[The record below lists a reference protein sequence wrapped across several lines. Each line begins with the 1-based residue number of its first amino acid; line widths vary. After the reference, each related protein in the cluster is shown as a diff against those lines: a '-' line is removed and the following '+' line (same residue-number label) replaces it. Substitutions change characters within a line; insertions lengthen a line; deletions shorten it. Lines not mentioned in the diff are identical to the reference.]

1 MAQKRMFRLDVLE
14 TDAFMEMP
22 LTTQALYFWLGLK
35 ADDDGFIGNP
45 NMVTRNVGAS
55 SDDLKLLIAKGFLIQ
70 FADGVV
76 VVKHWRMHNTLSA
89 NRYKETKYLEDK
101 SILKIKDNKAYSLN
115 SGNPIDDSHQIAM
128 GSRQAEK
135 DEQKTNN
142 RRTIDEQKTKKDEQK
157 TNTDKDID
165 IDIDLGK
172 DKDLVRDKD
181 LDKDIEIDN
190 NPLCIPPLRGEESEK
205 EPQIEKPK
213 RKYQRK
219 PFVPPTLDDVKKYA
233 QEAGLDVDPKSFY
246 DYFTVPNDAGQTWID
261 SEGKPVRN
269 WKQKMQ
275 TWNRMGGGMVRTSK
289 PKNSVA
295 DNFLEAARLL
305 EGE

>member
-35 ADDDGFIGNP
+35 ADDDGFVGNP

-55 SDDLKLLIAKGFLIQ
+55 SDDLKLLIAKRFLIQ

-76 VVKHWRMHNTLSA
+76 VVKHWRMHNTLSV
-89 NRYKETKYLEDK
+89 NRYKETKYLSDK
-101 SILKIKDNKAYSLN
+101 ALLLLQENKAYSLN
-115 SGNPIDDSHQIAM
+115 SGTPLDDRRLTEMAKRQI
-128 GSRQAEK
+128 GI
-135 DEQKTNN
+135 DEQKTNK
-142 RRTIDEQKTKKDEQK
+142 RRTIDEQKT
-157 TNTDKDID
+157 NTDIDIG
-165 IDIDLGK
+165 IDIDL
-172 DKDLVRDKD
+172 DKD
-181 LDKDIEIDN
+181 IDN
-190 NPLCIPPLRGEESEK
+190 NPLCISPLRGEESEN

-219 PFVPPTLDDVKKYA
+219 PFVPPTIDDVKKYA

>member
-35 ADDDGFIGNP
+35 ADDDGFVGNP

-55 SDDLKLLIAKGFLIQ
+55 SDDLKLLIAKRFLIQ

-76 VVKHWRMHNTLSA
+76 VVKHWRMHNTLSV
-89 NRYKETKYLEDK
+89 NRYKETKYLSDK
-101 SILKIKDNKAYSLN
+101 ALLLLQENKAYSLN
-115 SGNPIDDSHQIAM
+115 SGTPLDDRRLTEMAKRQI
-128 GSRQAEK
+128 GI
-135 DEQKTNN
+135 DEQKTNK
-142 RRTIDEQKTKKDEQK
+142 RRTIDEQKT
-157 TNTDKDID
+157 NTDIDIG
-165 IDIDLGK
+165 IDIDL
-172 DKDLVRDKD
+172 DKD
-181 LDKDIEIDN
+181 IDN
-190 NPLCIPPLRGEESEK
+190 NPLCISPLQGEESEK

-213 RKYQRK
+213 RKYTRK
-219 PFVPPTLDDVKKYA
+219 PFVPPTLSDIENYA
-233 QEAGLDVDPKSFY
+233 REANLNVDPQAFY
-246 DYFTVPNDAGQTWID
+246 DYFTAPNDAGQTWID

-275 TWNRMGGGMVRTSK
+275 TWNRMGGGIARTRK

>member
-35 ADDDGFIGNP
+35 ADDDGFVGNP

-89 NRYKETKYLEDK
+89 NRYKETKYMEDK

-128 GSRQAEK
+128 GSRQTEK

-142 RRTIDEQKTKKDEQK
+142 RRAIDEQKTKKDEQK
-157 TNTDKDID
+157 TNSDKDID
-165 IDIDLGK
+165 IDIDK
-172 DKDLVRDKD
+172 DKD
-181 LDKDIEIDN
+181 LDKDIDI
-190 NPLCIPPLRGEESEK
+190 NPLCIPPLQGEESEK

-213 RKYQRK
+213 RKYTRK
-219 PFVPPTLDDVKKYA
+219 PFVPPTLSDIENYA
-233 QEAGLDVDPKSFY
+233 REANLNVDPQAFY
-246 DYFTVPNDAGQTWID
+246 DYFTAPNDAGQTWID

-275 TWNRMGGGMVRTSK
+275 TWNRMGGGMVRTRK

>member
-35 ADDDGFIGNP
+35 ADDDGFVGNP

-55 SDDLKLLIAKGFLIQ
+55 SDDLKLLIAKRFLIQ

-76 VVKHWRMHNTLSA
+76 VVKHWRMHNTLSV
-89 NRYKETKYLEDK
+89 NRYKETKYLSDK
-101 SILKIKDNKAYSLN
+101 ALLLLQENKAYSLN
-115 SGNPIDDSHQIAM
+115 SGTPLDDRRLTEMAKRQI
-128 GSRQAEK
+128 GI
-135 DEQKTNN
+135 DEQKTNK
-142 RRTIDEQKTKKDEQK
+142 RRTIDEQKT
-157 TNTDKDID
+157 NTDIDIG
-165 IDIDLGK
+165 IDIDL
-172 DKDLVRDKD
+172 DKD
-181 LDKDIEIDN
+181 IDN
-190 NPLCIPPLRGEESEK
+190 NPLCISPLQGEESEN

-219 PFVPPTLDDVKKYA
+219 PFVPPTIDDVKKYA

>member
-128 GSRQAEK
+128 GSRQTEK

-157 TNTDKDID
+157 TSSDKDID
-165 IDIDLGK
+165 IDK
-172 DKDLVRDKD
+172 DKD
-181 LDKDIEIDN
+181 LDKDKDTY
-190 NPLCIPPLRGEESEK
+190 IPPFIPPIQGEESEN

-246 DYFTVPNDAGQTWID
+246 DYFTVPNDAGQKWID

>member
-1 MAQKRMFRLDVLE
+1 MANEKRYYWLKFREDFFESKRIKRLRRMAGGDTYLIIYLK
-14 TDAFMEMP
+14 M
-22 LTTQALYFWLGLK
+22 QLK
-35 ADDDGFIGNP
+35 A
-45 NMVTRNVGAS
+45 
-55 SDDLKLLIAKGFLIQ
+55 LKTGGVLQYTGVEDCAADEIAL
-70 FADGVV
+70 D
-76 VVKHWRMHNTLSA
+76 
-89 NRYKETKYLEDK
+89 
-101 SILKIKDNKAYSLN
+101 
-115 SGNPIDDSHQIAM
+115 
-128 GSRQAEK
+128 
-135 DEQKTNN
+135 
-142 RRTIDEQKTKKDEQK
+142 IDEEPDNVKIVLTYLLANGLCECSDNINYLLPYVLKNTGSETAGTQRWRDWKNRKTLESNANLLESNATPTQIQQNANVEKEIEK
-157 TNTDKDID
+157 
-165 IDIDLGK
+165 
-172 DKDLVRDKD
+172 
-181 LDKDIEIDN
+181 DKDIEIDIK
-190 NPLCIPPLRGEESEK
+190 PPFIPPIQGEESEN

>member
-70 FADGVV
+70 FSDGVV

-101 SILKIKDNKAYSLN
+101 SILRIKDNKAYSLN
-115 SGNPIDDSHQIAM
+115 SGMPIDDSHQIAM
-128 GSRQAEK
+128 SSRQSEK

-142 RRTIDEQKTKKDEQK
+142 RRAIDEQKTKKDEQK
-157 TNTDKDID
+157 TNSDID
-165 IDIDLGK
+165 IDIDLDK
-172 DKDLVRDKD
+172 DKDTY
-181 LDKDIEIDN
+181 
-190 NPLCIPPLRGEESEK
+190 IPPFIPPIQGEESEN
-205 EPQIEKPK
+205 EPQIVKPK
-213 RKYQRK
+213 RKYTKKQ
-219 PFVPPTLDDVKKYA
+219 FVPPTLGEI
-233 QEAGLDVDPKSFY
+233 QEYISTMNLNVDPQAFY
-246 DYFTVPNDAGQTWID
+246 DYFTAPDSEGRTWID

-269 WKQKMQ
+269 WKQKIQ
-275 TWNRMGGGMVRTSK
+275 TWSRKGGRTRPQK
-289 PKNSVA
+289 KNVA
-295 DNFLEAARLL
+295 DNFQEALRMLDQ

>member
-22 LTTQALYFWLGLK
+22 LTTQALYFWLGLN

-128 GSRQAEK
+128 GSRQTEK
-135 DEQKTNN
+135 DEQKTSN

-165 IDIDLGK
+165 IDIDLDK
-172 DKDLVRDKD
+172 DKDTY
-181 LDKDIEIDN
+181 
-190 NPLCIPPLRGEESEK
+190 IPPFIPPIQGEESEN
-205 EPQIEKPK
+205 EPQIVKPK
-213 RKYQRK
+213 RKYTKKQ
-219 PFVPPTLDDVKKYA
+219 FVPPTLGEI
-233 QEAGLDVDPKSFY
+233 QEYISTMNLNVDPQAFY
-246 DYFTVPNDAGQTWID
+246 DYFTAPDSEGRTWID

-269 WKQKMQ
+269 WKQKIQ

>member
-128 GSRQAEK
+128 GSRQIEK

-142 RRTIDEQKTKKDEQK
+142 RRAIDEQKTKKDEQK
-157 TNTDKDID
+157 TSSDKDID
-165 IDIDLGK
+165 IDIDK
-172 DKDLVRDKD
+172 DKD
-181 LDKDIEIDN
+181 LDKDKDTY
-190 NPLCIPPLRGEESEK
+190 IPPFIPPIQGEESEN

-219 PFVPPTLDDVKKYA
+219 QFVPPTLGEI
-233 QEAGLDVDPKSFY
+233 QEYISTMDLNVDPQAFY
-246 DYFTVPNDAGQTWID
+246 NYFTAPDSEGRTWID

-269 WKQKMQ
+269 WKQKIQ
-275 TWNRMGGGMVRTSK
+275 TWSRKGGRTRPQK
-289 PKNSVA
+289 KNVA
-295 DNFLEAARLL
+295 DNFQEALRILDQ
-305 EGE
+305 EGV

>member
-35 ADDDGFIGNP
+35 ADDDGFVGNP

-55 SDDLKLLIAKGFLIQ
+55 SDDLKLLIAKRFLIQ

-89 NRYKETKYLEDK
+89 NRYKETKYLSDK
-101 SILKIKDNKAYSLN
+101 ALLLLQENKAYSLN
-115 SGNPIDDSHQIAM
+115 SGTPIDDSHQIAM
-128 GSRQAEK
+128 GSRQTEK
-135 DEQKTNN
+135 DEQKTNI

-157 TNTDKDID
+157 TNSDKDID
-165 IDIDLGK
+165 IDIEK
-172 DKDLVRDKD
+172 DI
-181 LDKDIEIDN
+181 DIEIDN
-190 NPLCIPPLRGEESEK
+190 NPLCIPPLQGEESEK

-213 RKYQRK
+213 RKYTRK
-219 PFVPPTLDDVKKYA
+219 PFVPPTLSDIENYA
-233 QEAGLDVDPKSFY
+233 REANLNVDPQAFY
-246 DYFTVPNDAGQTWID
+246 DYFTAPNDAGQTWID

-275 TWNRMGGGMVRTSK
+275 TWNRMGGGMARTRK

>member
-142 RRTIDEQKTKKDEQK
+142 RRAIDEQKTKKDEQK
-157 TNTDKDID
+157 TNSDKDID
-165 IDIDLGK
+165 IDID
-172 DKDLVRDKD
+172 KD
-181 LDKDIEIDN
+181 LDKDKDTY
-190 NPLCIPPLRGEESEK
+190 IPPFIPPIQGEESEN
-205 EPQIEKPK
+205 EPKIVKPK
-213 RKYQRK
+213 RKYTRK
-219 PFVPPTLDDVKKYA
+219 QFVPPTLGEI
-233 QEAGLDVDPKSFY
+233 QEYISTMNLNVDPQAFY
-246 DYFTVPNDAGQTWID
+246 DYFTAPDSEGRTWID

-269 WKQKMQ
+269 WKQKIQ
-275 TWNRMGGGMVRTSK
+275 TWSRKSGRTRTQK
-289 PKNSVA
+289 KNVA
-295 DNFLEAARLL
+295 DNFQEALRMLDQ

>member
-115 SGNPIDDSHQIAM
+115 SGMPIDDSHQIVM
-128 GSRQAEK
+128 GSRQSEK
-135 DEQKTNN
+135 DEQKTSN
-142 RRTIDEQKTKKDEQK
+142 RRAIDEQKTKKDEQK
-157 TNTDKDID
+157 TSSDKDIE

-172 DKDLVRDKD
+172 DKDTY
-181 LDKDIEIDN
+181 
-190 NPLCIPPLRGEESEK
+190 IPPFIPPIQGEESEN
-205 EPQIEKPK
+205 EPQIAKPK
-213 RKYQRK
+213 RKYTKKQ
-219 PFVPPTLDDVKKYA
+219 FVPPTLGEI
-233 QEAGLDVDPKSFY
+233 QEYISAMNLNVDPQAFY
-246 DYFTVPNDAGQTWID
+246 DYFTAPDSEGRTWID

-269 WKQKMQ
+269 WKQKIQ
-275 TWNRMGGGMVRTSK
+275 TWSRKGGRTRPQK
-289 PKNSVA
+289 KNVA
-295 DNFLEAARLL
+295 DNFQEALRMLDQ

>member
-35 ADDDGFIGNP
+35 ADDDGFVGNP

-55 SDDLKLLIAKGFLIQ
+55 SDDLKLLIAKRFLIQ

-76 VVKHWRMHNTLSA
+76 VVKHWRMHNTLSVS
-89 NRYKETKYLEDK
+89 RYKETKYLSDK
-101 SILKIKDNKAYSLN
+101 ALLLLQENKAYSIN
-115 SGNPIDDSHQIAM
+115 SGTPLDDKHLAEMGKRQNQI
-128 GSRQAEK
+128 

-142 RRTIDEQKTKKDEQK
+142 RRTKDEQK
-157 TNTDKDID
+157 TNTDID
-165 IDIDLGK
+165 IGI
-172 DKDLVRDKD
+172 DKD
-181 LDKDIEIDN
+181 LDKDIDI
-190 NPLCIPPLRGEESEK
+190 NPLYIPPLQGEESEK
-205 EPQIEKPK
+205 DPQIEKPK
-213 RKYQRK
+213 RKYTRK
-219 PFVPPTLDDVKKYA
+219 PFAPPTLSDIENYA
-233 QEAGLDVDPKSFY
+233 REANLNVDPQAFY
-246 DYFTVPNDAGQTWID
+246 DYFTAPNDAGQTWID

-275 TWNRMGGGMVRTSK
+275 TWNRMGGGMVRTRK

>member
-142 RRTIDEQKTKKDEQK
+142 RRAIDEQKTKKDEQK
-157 TNTDKDID
+157 TRSDID
-165 IDIDLGK
+165 IDID
-172 DKDLVRDKD
+172 KD
-181 LDKDIEIDN
+181 LDKDKDTY
-190 NPLCIPPLRGEESEK
+190 IPPFIPPIQGEESEN
-205 EPQIEKPK
+205 EPQIVKPK
-213 RKYQRK
+213 RKYTKKQ
-219 PFVPPTLDDVKKYA
+219 FVPPTLGEI
-233 QEAGLDVDPKSFY
+233 QEYISTMNLNVDPQAFY
-246 DYFTVPNDAGQTWID
+246 DYFTAPDSEGRTWID

-269 WKQKMQ
+269 WKQKIQ
-275 TWNRMGGGMVRTSK
+275 TWSRKSGRTRPQK
-289 PKNSVA
+289 KNVA
-295 DNFLEAARLL
+295 DNFQEALRMLDQ

>member
-35 ADDDGFIGNP
+35 ADDDGFVGNP

-55 SDDLKLLIAKGFLIQ
+55 SDDLKLLIAKRFLIQ

-89 NRYKETKYLEDK
+89 NRYKETKYLSDK
-101 SILKIKDNKAYSLN
+101 ALLLLQENKAYSLN
-115 SGNPIDDSHQIAM
+115 SGTPIDDSHQIAM
-128 GSRQAEK
+128 GSRQTEK
-135 DEQKTNN
+135 DEQKTNI

-157 TNTDKDID
+157 TNSDKDID
-165 IDIDLGK
+165 IDIEK
-172 DKDLVRDKD
+172 DI
-181 LDKDIEIDN
+181 DIEIDN
-190 NPLCIPPLRGEESEK
+190 NPLCIPPLQGEESEK

-213 RKYQRK
+213 RKYTRK
-219 PFVPPTLDDVKKYA
+219 PFVPPTLSDIVNYA
-233 QEAGLDVDPKSFY
+233 REANLNVDPQAFY
-246 DYFTVPNDAGQTWID
+246 DYFTAPNDAGQTWID

-275 TWNRMGGGMVRTSK
+275 TWNRMGGGMARTRK

>member
-1 MAQKRMFRLDVLE
+1 
-14 TDAFMEMP
+14 

-45 NMVTRNVGAS
+45 NMATRNVGAS

-128 GSRQAEK
+128 GSRQTEK
-135 DEQKTNN
+135 DEQKTSN
-142 RRTIDEQKTKKDEQK
+142 RRAIDEQKTKKDEQK
-157 TNTDKDID
+157 TSSDKDID
-165 IDIDLGK
+165 IDIDI
-172 DKDLVRDKD
+172 DKD
-181 LDKDIEIDN
+181 LDKDKYTY
-190 NPLCIPPLRGEESEK
+190 IPPFIPPIQGEESEN
-205 EPQIEKPK
+205 EPQIVKPK
-213 RKYQRK
+213 RKYTRK
-219 PFVPPTLDDVKKYA
+219 QFVPPTLGEI
-233 QEAGLDVDPKSFY
+233 QEYISTMNLNVDPQAFY
-246 DYFTVPNDAGQTWID
+246 DYFTAPDSEGRTWID

-269 WKQKMQ
+269 WKQKIQ
-275 TWNRMGGGMVRTSK
+275 TWSRKGGRTRPQK
-289 PKNSVA
+289 KNVS
-295 DNFLEAARLL
+295 DNFQEALRMLDQ
-305 EGE
+305 EGV

>member
-128 GSRQAEK
+128 GSRQTEK
-135 DEQKTNN
+135 DEQKTSN
-142 RRTIDEQKTKKDEQK
+142 RRTKDEQKTKKDEQK

-165 IDIDLGK
+165 IDIDLDK
-172 DKDLVRDKD
+172 DKDTY
-181 LDKDIEIDN
+181 
-190 NPLCIPPLRGEESEK
+190 IPPFIPPIQGEESEN

-275 TWNRMGGGMVRTSK
+275 TWNRMGGGMVRTRK

>member
-142 RRTIDEQKTKKDEQK
+142 RRAKDEH
-157 TNTDKDID
+157 
-165 IDIDLGK
+165 
-172 DKDLVRDKD
+172 RY
-181 LDKDIEIDN
+181 
-190 NPLCIPPLRGEESEK
+190 RY
-205 EPQIEKPK
+205 
-213 RKYQRK
+213 R
-219 PFVPPTLDDVKKYA
+219 
-233 QEAGLDVDPKSFY
+233 
-246 DYFTVPNDAGQTWID
+246 
-261 SEGKPVRN
+261 
-269 WKQKMQ
+269 
-275 TWNRMGGGMVRTSK
+275 
-289 PKNSVA
+289 
-295 DNFLEAARLL
+295 
-305 EGE
+305 

>member
-128 GSRQAEK
+128 GSRQTEK
-135 DEQKTNN
+135 DEQKTSN

-157 TNTDKDID
+157 TNSDKDKDI
-165 IDIDLGK
+165 
-172 DKDLVRDKD
+172 DKD
-181 LDKDIEIDN
+181 LDKDKDTY
-190 NPLCIPPLRGEESEK
+190 IPPFIPPIQGEESEN
-205 EPQIEKPK
+205 EPQIVKPK
-213 RKYQRK
+213 RKYTRK
-219 PFVPPTLDDVKKYA
+219 QFIPPTLGEI
-233 QEAGLDVDPKSFY
+233 QEYISTMNLNVDPQAFY
-246 DYFTVPNDAGQTWID
+246 DYFTAPDSDGRTWID

-269 WKQKMQ
+269 WKQKIQ
-275 TWNRMGGGMVRTSK
+275 TWNKMGRSFSRSARPSK
-289 PKNSVA
+289 NVGNS
-295 DNFLEAARLL
+295 FQEAMKMLGQ
-305 EGE
+305 EGV

>member
-1 MAQKRMFRLDVLE
+1 MANEKRYYWLKFREDFFESKRIKRLRRMAGGDTYIIIYLK
-14 TDAFMEMP
+14 M
-22 LTTQALYFWLGLK
+22 QLK
-35 ADDDGFIGNP
+35 ALKTGGVLQYTGVEDCAADEIALDIDEEP
-45 NMVTRNVGAS
+45 DNVKIVLTYLLANGLCEC
-55 SDDLKLLIAKGFLIQ
+55 SDNINYLLPYVLKNTGSETAGTQRWRDWKNRKTLESNANLLESNATPTQLQ
-70 FADGVV
+70 Q
-76 VVKHWRMHNTLSA
+76 NA
-89 NRYKETKYLEDK
+89 NVEKEIEKE
-101 SILKIKDNKAYSLN
+101 
-115 SGNPIDDSHQIAM
+115 IDI
-128 GSRQAEK
+128 EK
-135 DEQKTNN
+135 DS
-142 RRTIDEQKTKKDEQK
+142 
-157 TNTDKDID
+157 
-165 IDIDLGK
+165 
-172 DKDLVRDKD
+172 
-181 LDKDIEIDN
+181 
-190 NPLCIPPLRGEESEK
+190 IPPFIPPIQGEESEN